1 MKLKSLEVKLIISV
15 SALKNYEKSLCQE
28 LNMAVIEYVDRV
40 EATNLAS
47 EANILILT
55 GSTCDSIEAL
65 NERFVSKP
73 CVFAKEVRLG
83 RHFYTQLL
91 LSNNEAANVTKKEGH
106 CHSHS
111 SLRHVLVC
119 GMTQSS
125 AEQYSK

>member
-1 MKLKSLEVKLIISV
+1 M
-15 SALKNYEKSLCQE
+15 N
-28 LNMAVIEYVDRV
+28 LNGLVDQYC
-40 EATNLAS
+40 TD
-47 EANILILT
+47 LT
-55 GSTCDSIEAL
+55 GYACDNTETL

-91 LSNNEAANVTKKEGH
+91 LPDNGEDDEVTMNEGH
-106 CHSHS
+106 CHS
-111 SLRHVLVC
+111 LFRRHVLVC